1 MSSIVLSDVRL
12 TTAVVSVRISMW
24 RGFKTAK
31 EVGDAGAD
39 ALSAQTGKN
48 LAKKQVRSSVRLI
61 DETPIKALERE
72 SNETKAY
79 WRAATLPWDDDGTRI
94 ITTAGLT
101 ALTTYLDERKRK
113 WLQETIPNF
122 AMSWPQYVREASFLL
137 GPIFNPNLY
146 PSQAAIPSHF
156 NFHYK
161 VEQLPDLD
169 DFRLNGIS
177 QADLDNYKANTEQA
191 IRDDLANAQ
200 KVVWE
205 RLREPIAKMIESLS
219 NYTGGHEGKFSY
231 TLVDNISKMCDLL
244 PGLNIGG
251 DPMLEVYGETIK
263 RVLCSY
269 DAKDLRKDEGL
280 RTQVIDAAT
289 LLHAQMD
296 QFV

>member
-1 MSSIVLSDVRL
+1 MSLVLSDVRL
-12 TTAVVSVRISMW
+12 TTATVSLRISMW

-39 ALSAQTGKN
+39 ALSAASGKT
-48 LAKKQVRSSVRLI
+48 LSKKQVRSSVRLI
-61 DETPIKALERE
+61 DEGPIKALEKE
-72 SNETKAY
+72 ANQTKAF

-94 ITTAGLT
+94 VTTAGLT
-101 ALTTYLDERKRK
+101 ALTTYLDERKRL
-113 WLQETIPNF
+113 WLQQTIPDF
-122 AMSWPQYVREASFLL
+122 AAAWPQYVRDASFLL
-137 GPIFNPNLY
+137 GPVFNPNLY

-156 NFHYK
+156 GFVYK
-161 VEQLPDLD
+161 VEQIPDLD

-177 QADLDNYKANTEQA
+177 QADLDAYKANTEA
-191 IRDDLANAQ
+191 TIRSDLANAQ
-200 KVVWE
+200 KIVWE

-219 NYTGGHEGKFSY
+219 GYTGGHEGKFSY
-231 TLVDNISKMCDLL
+231 TLVDNVAKVCDLL

-280 RTQVIDAAT
+280 RAQVIDAAT